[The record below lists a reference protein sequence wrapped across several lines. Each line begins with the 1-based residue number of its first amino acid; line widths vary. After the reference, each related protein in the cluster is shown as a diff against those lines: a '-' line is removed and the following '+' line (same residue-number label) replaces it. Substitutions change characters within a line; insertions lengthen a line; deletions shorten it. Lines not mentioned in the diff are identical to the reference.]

1 MNITAT
7 HEIFVI
13 FESKIQFPKGEETA
27 SSYQVIHIH
36 TGKFHEGENDL
47 NQKQLAKT

>member
-27 SSYQVIHIH
+27 REKQLIHIKSFIY
-36 TGKFHEGENDL
+36 TQASSMRMKMI
-47 NQKQLAKT
+47 

>member
-27 SSYQVIHIH
+27 SERQLIHIKSFIY
-36 TGKFHEGENDL
+36 TQASSMRVKMI
-47 NQKQLAKT
+47 